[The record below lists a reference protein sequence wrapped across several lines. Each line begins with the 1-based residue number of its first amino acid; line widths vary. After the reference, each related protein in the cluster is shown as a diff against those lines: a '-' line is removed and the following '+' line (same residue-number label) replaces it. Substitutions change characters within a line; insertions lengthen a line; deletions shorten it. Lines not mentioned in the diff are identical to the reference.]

1 MARWLAD
8 RQTRPISSGEF
19 KMKIAPLLLSTILLA
34 GIADIRAVESAVSRP
49 NILVLL
55 SDDQGY
61 ADYGFV
67 SQKPDVKT
75 PHLDGLA
82 REGMF
87 FPNALSVNPVCS
99 PSRAGIMT
107 GRYPQ
112 RGGIYWFTGDKS
124 RPGIPDGVTTIA
136 EYLREAGYATGY
148 IGKLHYDGGEPTPGL
163 RTFPTAHGFEHF
175 FGATT
180 GGTIHYLLH
189 SDKAAREKGAAYAK
203 KNFIAPLWRNEK
215 PQRELDGF
223 TTDLFAED
231 AVNFIKTNA
240 GKRPFYLHVAW
251 NAVHSFVKQLPP
263 SEAKRRGF
271 ELDEEGN
278 AVAPLRQLYLAQLE
292 LMDAGVGRILDA
304 LRESGQLDNTLILFT
319 SDNGG
324 SSGADNKPLTGGK
337 YHLYEGGVRTPI
349 IARLPG
355 RFAPGARSDAWV
367 SHMDFLPTILEA
379 AGVSPKPDTLEGTS
393 LFGSAKQTTNSA
405 ARTLFHDTG
414 FQWSVHQ
421 GDWKL
426 LVTSDEAAAVELE
439 KKYKLKL
446 AHGVNL
452 FNLREDPAEQRNL
465 AADHP
470 GIVGELTRL
479 HTAWRKD
486 CRPPAQAKTSS
497 AEN

>member
-1 MARWLAD
+1 MKFTASLLVASLFAGMAVLHA
-8 RQTRPISSGEF
+8 
-19 KMKIAPLLLSTILLA
+19 A
-34 GIADIRAVESAVSRP
+34 ESAPSRP
-49 NILVLL
+49 NILILL

-67 SQKPDVKT
+67 SQKPEVKT
-75 PHLDGLA
+75 PHLDRLA
-82 REGMF
+82 REGAF
-87 FPNALSVNPVCS
+87 FPNALSASPVCS
-99 PSRAGIMT
+99 PSRAGLMT

-124 RPGIPDGVTTIA
+124 RPGIPVEATTIA
-136 EYLREAGYATGY
+136 EYLRGAGYATGY
-148 IGKLHYDGGEPTPGL
+148 IGKTHYDGGDPKPGL

-189 SDKAAREKGAAYAK
+189 SDKAAQEKGADYAK
-203 KNFIAPLWRNEK
+203 RNFIAPLWRNDE

-231 AVNFIKTNA
+231 AVSFIKTNA

-251 NAVHSFVKQLPP
+251 NAVHSFAKQLPP
-263 SEAKRRGF
+263 AEAKRRGF

-304 LRESGQLDNTLILFT
+304 LRQSGQLDNTLILFT

-324 SSGADNKPLTGGK
+324 SSGSNNKPLTGSK
-337 YHLYEGGVRTPI
+337 YHLYEGGIRTPI
-349 IARLPG
+349 IARYPG
-355 RFAPGARSDAWV
+355 RFTPGARSDAWV
-367 SHMDFLPTILEA
+367 SHLDIMPTILEVTGISA
-379 AGVSPKPDTLEGTS
+379 KPDTLEGMS

-405 ARTLFHDTG
+405 PRTLFHDTG

-426 LVTSDEAAAVELE
+426 LVTSDEPAAVELE

-452 FNLREDPAEQRNL
+452 FNLRDDPAEQRNL
-465 AADHP
+465 ADVRP
-470 GIVGELTRL
+470 EIVAELTRL

-497 AEN
+497 AGN

>member
-1 MARWLAD
+1 MARWLAGCEA
-8 RQTRPISSGEF
+8 SN
-19 KMKIAPLLLSTILLA
+19 TILQVKRIALILA
-34 GIADIRAVESAVSRP
+34 AFLPAVLPLRAETAASKP
-49 NILVLL
+49 NILILL

-67 SQKPDVKT
+67 SQKPEVKT

-82 REGMF
+82 RAGTF
-87 FPNALSVNPVCS
+87 FPNALSLSPVCS
-99 PSRAGIMT
+99 PARAGIMT

-112 RGGIYWFTGDKS
+112 RGGVYWFTGDKS
-124 RPGIPDGVTTIA
+124 RPGIPAGATTVA
-136 EYLREAGYATGY
+136 EYLRGAGYATGY
-148 IGKLHYDGGEPTPGL
+148 IGKTHYDGGEPTPGL

-189 SDKAAREKGAAYAK
+189 SEKAARERGADYAK
-203 KNFIAPLWRNEK
+203 KNFIAPLWRNDE

-223 TTDLFAED
+223 TTDLFADD
-231 AVNFIKTNA
+231 AVSFIQTNA

-251 NAVHSFVKQLPP
+251 NAVHSFAKQLPP
-263 SEAKRRGF
+263 KEAKRRGF
-271 ELDEEGN
+271 EFDEDGN

-304 LRESGQLDNTLILFT
+304 LRQSGQLDNTLILFT

-324 SSGADNKPLTGGK
+324 SSGSNNKPLTGSK

-349 IARLPG
+349 IARYPG
-355 RFAPGARSDAWV
+355 RFAAGARSDALV
-367 SHMDFLPTILEA
+367 SHLDILPTILDA
-379 AGVSPKPDTLEGTS
+379 AGVFTKPDTFDGES
-393 LFGSAKQTTNSA
+393 LFGVTNRPPVRA
-405 ARTLFHDTG
+405 PRTLFHDTA

-426 LVTSDEAAAVELE
+426 LVTSDETAATELE

-452 FNLREDPAEQRNL
+452 FNLRDDPAEQKNL
-465 AADHP
+465 AAAHP
-470 GIVGELTRL
+470 EIVGELTRL
-479 HTAWRKD
+479 HEAWRKN
-486 CRPPAQAKTSS
+486 CRPPAQAATRR